1 MSIDHT
7 NPQDKKSSRT
17 PMQGE
22 ISEIE
27 ADLET
32 VIPLSKGEKLVLSPG
47 KTPPKVSDFDEIF
60 AENDPIYNEIYSKL
74 DENQRKTI
82 INCVNSGIFTRQTL
96 RKTIKSI
103 IIGWKSCPGTIDGR
117 IQKMITMKTS
127 AAHGGRMAKVYDVEK
142 HDMEKRNPDVDI
154 DDLETGKTKPISQ
167 RPIKRIEDAEAMP
180 GFIEAFTTRLGKV
193 KKEHSLDI
201 IDETVLRLLVS
212 NEIHLDNIMA
222 KQCRQFSAKRLI
234 QQDQLLQQIKMC
246 QETLKLSRKQRRIQ
260 EDDTGEK
267 EAKERYEEF
276 RGGSKK
282 ETPREELDQADAAKN
297 LIKSVMSGNDDQ
309 DDEDVDEGDDG
320 VDVDTSDSGSE
331 FEE

>member
-1 MSIDHT
+1 
-7 NPQDKKSSRT
+7 
-17 PMQGE
+17 
-22 ISEIE
+22 
-27 ADLET
+27 
-32 VIPLSKGEKLVLSPG
+32 
-47 KTPPKVSDFDEIF
+47 
-60 AENDPIYNEIYSKL
+60 
-74 DENQRKTI
+74 
-82 INCVNSGIFTRQTL
+82 
-96 RKTIKSI
+96 
-103 IIGWKSCPGTIDGR
+103 
-117 IQKMITMKTS
+117 
-127 AAHGGRMAKVYDVEK
+127 MAKVYDVEK